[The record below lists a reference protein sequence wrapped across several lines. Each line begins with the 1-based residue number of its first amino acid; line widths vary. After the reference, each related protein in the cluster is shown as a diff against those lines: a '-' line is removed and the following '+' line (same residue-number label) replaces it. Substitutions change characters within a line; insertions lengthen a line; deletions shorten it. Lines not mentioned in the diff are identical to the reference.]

1 MKLLSDNLTYGY
13 PINKRKSLIN
23 DNVHTT
29 KLSIEHPSAFCQ
41 FDTCRGKNLII
52 NDAHIM
58 SECKHTPLKEIRH
71 KIRREARKTIVKLMG
86 ENDEEKRK
94 LKGSIKKL
102 GNWWGNKSNYEK
114 YKERK
119 RNTKPTEEKTK
130 WTKLPLNFIQT
141 LDYKDIQKRSNN
153 NNSGIYENTL
163 RKQVN
168 KSITE
173 IEMENEMNNTI
184 YNRRELNNENGK
196 KINGKTYRNEDQ
208 LQATHNPPKK
218 KKIDINKD
226 KTNVIKIKN
235 NTQIVSTGNIY
246 KYNSNNTHSNT
257 NNNSPPQTNNNT
269 NNNINNTNND
279 NRKQISKPRIKY
291 YNMYDILN
299 EKNYN
304 EQKINIGMKVN
315 ENRNN
320 IKKTKDTPKKKKII
334 NNELMSNEDAAI
346 EEDEE
351 TITSKG
357 KKKNPHTQKKDR
369 FPNLT
374 RILLDDRKFD
384 EEQATIEEMSKD
396 DDEDLVVIEDTY
408 DNLKR
413 KREIDI
419 QENYSTNEDMQYT
432 GKGKKK
438 RKMIKAISMKIN
450 SI

>member
-1 MKLLSDNLTYGY
+1 MNTKADEGAKIGSEMNTPRTNIIPKNSPQIILIDIKDNSPKFGNFKKIIKDKNKNSLIKKIKLILGLKDDEKLHTNLLQKIPNNNYILTHYMKLLSDNLTYGY

-320 IKKTKDTPKKKKII
+320 IKKRKDTPKKKK
-334 NNELMSNEDAAI
+334 
-346 EEDEE
+346 
-351 TITSKG
+351 K
-357 KKKNPHTQKKDR
+357 KKKNKK
-369 FPNLT
+369 
-374 RILLDDRKFD
+374 
-384 EEQATIEEMSKD
+384 
-396 DDEDLVVIEDTY
+396 
-408 DNLKR
+408 
-413 KREIDI
+413 
-419 QENYSTNEDMQYT
+419 
-432 GKGKKK
+432 
-438 RKMIKAISMKIN
+438 IKNK
-450 SI
+450 